1 MLSPLLYGLI
11 VIETANLDVVSRRPC
26 AIKAWAA
33 SRDQSG
39 EVERVTKK
47 QVHQEA
53 NSSARGLK
61 ARFLDDPAV
70 SQVRNPSGGQ
80 SKVFENGLCMLA

>member
-1 MLSPLLYGLI
+1 M
-11 VIETANLDVVSRRPC
+11 
-26 AIKAWAA
+26 KAWAA
-33 SRDQSG
+33 SREQSG

-80 SKVFENGLCMLA
+80 SKIFENCLSMLAQVWRRASDKRAILIGNVTCLHDL